1 MRENKQLEFKENIST
16 NTYLKTISA
25 FANYDGGKIIF
36 GISDNGVIRGID
48 NPIQAC
54 LDIENK
60 INDNIKPMPRYT
72 LDIQDNSTIFLEVY
86 RGQFKPYLYKGKA
99 YKRNDSSTVEVDR
112 LELNRLILEGNNLS
126 YEEIAS
132 SFQDLTFIELENELK
147 KVLGISFLT
156 EDILRTLDLFTSDM
170 KYNNVA
176 ALLSDNNQFIGVDII
191 RFGDTIDEIMDRE
204 TYDNIS
210 ILSMLKNSV
219 NMYKKYYQYEKIE
232 ETSRT
237 IIDKIP
243 EKAFRET
250 IANALVH
257 RLWDV
262 QASIKI
268 SMFNDKIEITSPGG
282 LPSGLSKD
290 EYLNGQISLL
300 RNPILGNL
308 FYRLRYI
315 EKFGTGVLR
324 INNAYDNSILK
335 PEFKVFDNSIS
346 IVLPLTISKELLS
359 TEELSILNILKNNIK
374 LSRAQISKTIGLS
387 KDKTIRILNSLI
399 EKKMIQKSGVGR
411 NTKYYIL

>member
-48 NPIQAC
+48 NPMQAC

-72 LDIQDNSTIFLEVY
+72 LDIQDNSTISLEVY

-282 LPSGLSKD
+282 LPSGLSKY

>member
-72 LDIQDNSTIFLEVY
+72 LDIQDNSTISLEVY

-282 LPSGLSKD
+282 LPSGLSKY

>member
-48 NPIQAC
+48 NPIQVC

-72 LDIQDNSTIFLEVY
+72 LDIQDNSTISLEVY

-282 LPSGLSKD
+282 LPSGLSKY

>member
-1 MRENKQLEFKENIST
+1 
-16 NTYLKTISA
+16 
-25 FANYDGGKIIF
+25 
-36 GISDNGVIRGID
+36 
-48 NPIQAC
+48 
-54 LDIENK
+54 
-60 INDNIKPMPRYT
+60 
-72 LDIQDNSTIFLEVY
+72 
-86 RGQFKPYLYKGKA
+86 
-99 YKRNDSSTVEVDR
+99 
-112 LELNRLILEGNNLS
+112 
-126 YEEIAS
+126 
-132 SFQDLTFIELENELK
+132 
-147 KVLGISFLT
+147 
-156 EDILRTLDLFTSDM
+156 M

-282 LPSGLSKD
+282 LPSGLSKY

>member
-72 LDIQDNSTIFLEVY
+72 LDIQDNSTISLEVY

>member
-60 INDNIKPMPRYT
+60 INDNIEPMPRYT
-72 LDIQDNSTIFLEVY
+72 LDIQDNSSIFLEVY

-282 LPSGLSKD
+282 LPSGLSKY

>member
-60 INDNIKPMPRYT
+60 INDNIEPMPRYT
-72 LDIQDNSTIFLEVY
+72 LDIQDNSSIFLEVY

>member
-60 INDNIKPMPRYT
+60 INDNIEPMPRYT
-72 LDIQDNSTIFLEVY
+72 LDIQDNSTISLEVY

-282 LPSGLSKD
+282 LPSGLSKY

>member
-60 INDNIKPMPRYT
+60 INDNIEPMPRYT
-72 LDIQDNSTIFLEVY
+72 LDIQDNSSIFLEVY
-86 RGQFKPYLYKGKA
+86 RGQIKPYLYKGKA

>member
-48 NPIQAC
+48 NPMQAC

-72 LDIQDNSTIFLEVY
+72 LDIQDNSTISLEVY

>member
-48 NPIQAC
+48 NPMQAC

-72 LDIQDNSTIFLEVY
+72 LDIQDNSTISLEVY

-156 EDILRTLDLFTSDM
+156 EYILRTLDLFTSDM